1 MNNIIDIEEILN
13 KHSMNL
19 EVLKT
24 VVNRDGKGGTEYDRL
39 QVAIKEIVEAVVD
52 KCAEEAVVTDGTI
65 CKDIYTIENDG
76 FHMGTCISV
85 RKDSITDV
93 KAMIKYDNN

>member
-52 KCAEEAVVTDGTI
+52 KCAEEAEVDYFLEAHPEDSG
-65 CKDIYTIENDG
+65 YA
-76 FHMGTCISV
+76 CIHSV
-85 RKDSITDV
+85 DSNSILKV
-93 KAMIKYDNN
+93 KKLVKYE

>member
-52 KCAEEAVVTDGTI
+52 KCAEEAEVDYFLEGHPE
-65 CKDIYTIENDG
+65 DSGYA
-76 FHMGTCISV
+76 CIHSV
-85 RKDSITDV
+85 DSNSILKV
-93 KAMIKYDNN
+93 KKLVKYE